1 MVSGPAKS
9 ARRLTS
15 LFLGRGDKNSNSN
28 DEKTSNGTKLAKK
41 SPQSTPP
48 QTSPQAASSVN
59 SLRHSASTQHLT
71 PEPDARNSAASRN
84 VSAPLPWDSA
94 NDELL
99 APPPSLAAINP
110 DLQSS
115 NDNHRRRQ
123 SWGASLTNLTT
134 NLSRPGSRSSL
145 RPGSRPMTPNA
156 SSRLSKGLS
165 WVPKFQSSPVDPMP
179 EKNTMRAWVIS
190 AHSQVAF
197 PYDVSRL
204 AAGDIVRDLRVSETL
219 VAEC

>member
-15 LFLGRGDKNSNSN
+15 LFLGRGGDKNNNNNGDDRS
-28 DEKTSNGTKLAKK
+28 SNGSKLAKK

-48 QTSPQAASSVN
+48 QTSHQPASSLN
-59 SLRHSASTQHLT
+59 SLRHAASAQHLA
-71 PEPDARNSAASRN
+71 PEPDARNSAAWRN
-84 VSAPLPWDSA
+84 VSAPLPADAA

-99 APPPSLAAINP
+99 VPPPSLAALNP

-115 NDNHRRRQ
+115 TDNHRRRQ
-123 SWGASLTNLTT
+123 SWGGNLTNLAT

-145 RPGSRPMTPNA
+145 RPGSRPVTPNA

-165 WVPKFQSSPVDPMP
+165 WVPGRFQSGPVDPMP
-179 EKNTMRAWVIS
+179 EKNTMRAWVIG
-190 AHSQVAF
+190 AHSQVTY

-204 AAGDIVRDLRVSETL
+204 TAGDIVRDPRVSSAPL
-219 VAEC
+219 